1 MKLNLLILLIF
12 FGLVSLASKAP
23 EISEV
28 RNSFFH
34 GWVGECGASDLY
46 LSLDKYD
53 LTDPILIAY
62 KGAAEMTQ
70 ANCVSFP
77 WKKYQFFKNGKRELE
92 SAIVLKPENFEIRY
106 LRFAVQCNLPDILNY
121 NNIEE
126 DKQFLIESLTLQ
138 MQNTIPDEYMS
149 FVLKQMIQ
157 SDELS
162 KEEKSKLNLLLSKN

>member
-1 MKLNLLILLIF
+1 MRLNLFILLVF
-12 FGLVSLASKAP
+12 LGVASFASKAP
-23 EISEV
+23 EVSEV
-28 RNSFFH
+28 RDSFFY
-34 GWVGECGASDLY
+34 GWAGECGASDLY
-46 LSLDKYD
+46 LRLEKYE

-70 ANCVSFP
+70 ANCISSP

-106 LRFAVQCNLPDILNY
+106 LRFAVQCNLPAILNY

-138 MQNTIPDEYMS
+138 MQNTIPDEYMNS
-149 FVLKQMIQ
+149 VLMQMIQ

-162 KEEKSKLNLLLSKN
+162 QEEKSKLNLLLSKK